1 MRARLEGVPM
11 NDTTHSDLTAELESM
26 EGWVAPAVSPLE
38 QLPPL
43 VPEARWTSTSLAV
56 PLIAASQA
64 FYSEWTVLQGEA
76 PYAIYHYTD
85 AEGLSAILEGGRI
98 WASDLLYLAG
108 SRESDYVCEMVRQ
121 QITRRWN
128 RADPL
133 VNEFCE
139 KAVVAL
145 DPSQWQRSIFAA
157 CFCENGDALG
167 QWRAYAGPRGGYA
180 VGLRTA
186 ALTGR
191 YAITALRRVIYDSE
205 RQQGLIDGLIERAVL
220 LLRSTQ
226 ARGSDSVGLVLEF
239 LADHVAELIACFKPP
254 AFKDDHEWRML
265 LVADTAYPGEALSRV
280 HFRHAG
286 GHIVPYVE
294 FDVSPR
300 MGGDTSPI
308 AEVICGPLE
317 RAELS
322 ARAIHL
328 LLKKRAISGARV
340 RASALS
346 LR

>member
-1 MRARLEGVPM
+1 MEE
-11 NDTTHSDLTAELESM
+11 TTDSDLTAELEQLDD
-26 EGWVAPAVSPLE
+26 WAPPAAPPLE
-38 QLPPL
+38 PLPPL
-43 VPEARWTSTSLAV
+43 VPEAHWTSTQLAV
-56 PLIAASQA
+56 PLIASSQA
-64 FYSEWTVLQGEA
+64 FYAEWTALQGEA

-85 AEGLSAILEGGRI
+85 ATGLSAILEGGRI

-108 SRESDYVCEMVRQ
+108 SRETDYVCDLVRE
-121 QITRRWN
+121 QIRRRWN

-139 KAVVAL
+139 KALTVL

-180 VGLRTA
+180 VGLRTG

-191 YAITALRRVIYDSE
+191 YAVTALRRVIYDAE
-205 RQQGLIDGLIERAVL
+205 RQQGLIGGLLDRAIL

-226 ARGSDSVGLVLEF
+226 ARGPDSMRLILEF
-239 LADHVAELIACFKPP
+239 LADHLVELIACFKQP
-254 AFKDDHEWRML
+254 AFTEDREWRLL

-280 HFRHAG
+280 RFRHAG

-300 MGGDTSPI
+300 VGGDASPI

-322 ARAIHL
+322 ARAIQL
-328 LLKKRAISGARV
+328 LLKKRAIAGARV
-340 RASALS
+340 RASALA

>member
-1 MRARLEGVPM
+1 M
-11 NDTTHSDLTAELESM
+11 NDTTEGDLTAELEKLQ
-26 EGWVAPAVSPLE
+26 EWAAPAAAPLE
-38 QLPPL
+38 PLPPL
-43 VPEARWTSTSLAV
+43 VPEAHWTSTQLAV
-56 PLIAASQA
+56 PLIAGSQA
-64 FYSEWTVLQGEA
+64 FYAEWTALQGEA

-85 AEGLSAILEGGRI
+85 AAGLSAILEGGRV

-108 SRESDYVCEMVRQ
+108 SRETDYVCDLVRG
-121 QITRRWN
+121 QIFRRWN

-139 KAVVAL
+139 KAVAAL
-145 DPSQWQRSIFAA
+145 DPSRWQRSIFAA

-167 QWRAYAGPRGGYA
+167 QWRAYAGPGGGYA

-191 YAITALRRVIYDSE
+191 YAVTALRRVIYDAE
-205 RQQGLIDGLIERAVL
+205 RQQGLIDGLLDRAIL
-220 LLRSTQ
+220 LLRTTQ
-226 ARGSDSVGLVLEF
+226 ARGSESMDLILEF
-239 LADHVAELIACFKPP
+239 LADHLVELIACFKPP
-254 AFKDDHEWRML
+254 AFQDDREWRLL

-280 HFRHAG
+280 RFRQAS

-300 MGGDTSPI
+300 VGGDASPI

-322 ARAIHL
+322 ARAIQL

-340 RASALS
+340 RASALA